1 MNSLELLE
9 IANRAIA
16 TGGIA
21 PPSEVLEMAKMTAFM
36 CRVYNQIQPLGI
48 DLHFVDPIS
57 KGLPY
62 KASPVSN
69 DTVSPNTRDYN
80 D

>member
-21 PPSEVLEMAKMTAFM
+21 PPSEVMAMAK
-36 CRVYNQIQPLGI
+36 
-48 DLHFVDPIS
+48 FVRRYVEVIS
-57 KGLPY
+57 METYEAPERFPY
-62 KASPVSN
+62 GR
-69 DTVSPNTRDYN
+69 DPNTRDYN

>member
-1 MNSLELLE
+1 MNSRQLLE

-21 PPSEVLEMAKMTAFM
+21 PPSEVLEIAK
-36 CRVYNQIQPLGI
+36 
-48 DLHFVDPIS
+48 FVRRYVEVIS
-57 KGLPY
+57 TETFDVPERFPY
-62 KASPVSN
+62 GR
-69 DTVSPNTRDYN
+69 DPNTRDYA

>member
-16 TGGIA
+16 TDGIA
-21 PPSEVLEMAKMTAFM
+21 PPSEVLEMAKFCLKYTKIEDVPSAGMKL
-36 CRVYNQIQPLGI
+36 LGTLTGRI
-48 DLHFVDPIS
+48 TG
-57 KGLPY
+57 KGP
-62 KASPVSN
+62 
-69 DTVSPNTRDYN
+69 SPNTHDYN